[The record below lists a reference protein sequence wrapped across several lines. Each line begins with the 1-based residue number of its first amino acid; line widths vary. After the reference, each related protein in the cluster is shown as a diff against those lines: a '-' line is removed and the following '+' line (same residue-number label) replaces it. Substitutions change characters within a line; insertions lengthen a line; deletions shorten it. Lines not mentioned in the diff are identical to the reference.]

1 MCPQQADLFAIVMHK
16 TMVES
21 RLCSCSPFL
30 NFVTSTETDMKKIA
44 FIVPPTV
51 QLLYLAG
58 PVQVFSEAKY
68 YGYDLSLEFYSFQAE
83 TACSAGLPFGALKD
97 FAEAAL
103 SEGDYVIMPGMLFT
117 YIQSISFRA
126 ERKFFNWLKACVE
139 KKITVCSICNGAFA
153 LGEAGLLDG
162 IECTTH
168 WRRIGELQSRF
179 PRSKV
184 LADVLFVKSGYV
196 YTSAGVSA
204 GIDLSLSIL
213 EDLKGPLFTHKVAR
227 SLVVYHRRS
236 HNHKQESIYLDYRNH
251 INPQVHQV
259 QDYLIEHMAE
269 ENDIESLADMVAMS
283 PRNLSRVFKQKT
295 GTTVLEYLTQLRIE
309 KAKTLLNNPDYTL
322 EYIASQCGFKTAR
335 QLQRILKEK
344 KGATLPF

>member
-1 MCPQQADLFAIVMHK
+1 
-16 TMVES
+16 
-21 RLCSCSPFL
+21 
-30 NFVTSTETDMKKIA
+30 MKKIA

-51 QLLYLAG
+51 QLLDLAG

-68 YGYDLSLEFYSFQAE
+68 YGYDLSLEFYSFEQN
-83 TACSAGLPFGALKD
+83 TACSAGLPFGTIKD
-97 FAEAAL
+97 FSKADL
-103 SEGDYVIMPGMLFT
+103 SEGDFVIMPGMLFT
-117 YIQSISFRA
+117 YIESISFRA
-126 ERKFFNWLKACVE
+126 ERTFFNWLKTCTENKV
-139 KKITVCSICNGAFA
+139 TVCSICNGAFA

-168 WRRIGELQSRF
+168 WRRIEQLQSRF
-179 PRSKV
+179 PKARV
-184 LADVLFVKSGYV
+184 LYEVLFVKSQHV

-259 QDYLIEHMAE
+259 QDYLIEHLTE
-269 ENDIESLADMVAMS
+269 DNDIESLAAMVAMS
-283 PRNLSRVFKQKT
+283 PRNLSRVFKEKT
-295 GTTVLEYLTQLRIE
+295 GTTILEYLTQLRLE
-309 KAKTLLNNPDYTL
+309 KASTLLNNPTYTL

-335 QLQRILKEK
+335 QLQRILKENK
-344 KGATLPF
+344 STSLQH